1 MSENVSATDNL
12 LDDGPVPEATKEPQK
27 GRTSRTRLYVRRFL
41 RNKPAVGG
49 VIIFLFLV
57 LCALFGGLL
66 TPWTYTDMDFLAL
79 TSPPSETHW
88 FGTNAAGNDI
98 YAQIMHGLQR
108 SIVIGVTVSVGS
120 TLIAAFVG
128 ATAAFLGGRAEKAI
142 LAVIHF
148 MLIIPS
154 FLILALIANSA
165 GGDWRILIIVMIAFN
180 WVFSSRIIWS
190 LSMSIR
196 EREYVYAARYMG
208 VPGAQIVSRHMI
220 PNIGSLLVLQFTLG
234 VVSAIMAE
242 TGLSFLGFGVK
253 IPDVSLG
260 TLLQDGA
267 NSLVSAPW
275 SFYFVAATLTLL
287 TVSMALISDGL
298 RDALDPNSAAGGR
311 A

>member
-1 MSENVSATDNL
+1 MSENVTT
-12 LDDGPVPEATKEPQK
+12 VEATTPTKPV
-27 GRTSRTRLYVRRFL
+27 RTSRMRLYVRRFL
-41 RNKPAVGG
+41 RNKPAVFG
-49 VIIFLFLV
+49 VFIFGFLI
-57 LCALFGGLL
+57 LAAMFGGSF
-66 TPWTYTDMDFLAL
+66 THWTHTDMDFTAL
-79 TSPPSETHW
+79 TQPPSNEHW
-88 FGTNAAGNDI
+88 FGTNGAGNDL
-98 YAQIMHGLQR
+98 YAQIMHGLRR
-108 SIVIGVTVSVGS
+108 SIVIGVSVSIGS

-128 ATAAFLGGRAEKAI
+128 AMAAFLGGRPERII
-142 LAVIHF
+142 LGVIHF

-154 FLILALIANSA
+154 FLLLALITNSV
-165 GGDWRILIIVMIAFN
+165 GGDWKMLIVVMIAFG
-180 WVFSSRIIWS
+180 WIFSSRIIWS

-196 EREYVYAARYMG
+196 EREFIYAARYMG
-208 VPGAQIVSRHMI
+208 VPGRQIVGRHMI

-234 VVSAIMAE
+234 VVNAIMSE

-275 SFYFVAATLTLL
+275 SFYFVAGTLTLL
-287 TVSMALISDGL
+287 TVSMALIADGL